1 MAEPRAHAIKRKLF
15 YYDSSDREDSD
26 VMDSDDSVKDK
37 EYVESESS
45 DNLSQDSS
53 DEVRKEKCGL
63 SPLWHNICGL
73 PFDFFFDC
81 YSLQAQN

>member
-1 MAEPRAHAIKRKLF
+1 MLRYLLGTKVTCHALFNMAEPRAHAIKRKLF

-63 SPLWHNICGL
+63 SPL
-73 PFDFFFDC
+73 
-81 YSLQAQN
+81 